1 MGSTGSTEP
10 SDRESNSS
18 RPGSFAN
25 IPLKL
30 CIWTFGNSSQ
40 IASLNFLQC
49 CYWIASSEPLT
60 GHGINL
66 WCKNDILILLMRWLV
81 LTKTKL
87 PAAWCLWLVFTHF
100 ISCFCFHHKWSPG
113 ELVLRYV
120 PASHRIIVQYVPCI
134 SRNISHC
141 CPVPKMALR
150 FFVTRLVM
158 FGHHGKHDGFHLGW
172 TFTHPHHHH
181 HHHHHHFYHY
191 YPASPEFDFDATF
204 SRFF

>member
-30 CIWTFGNSSQ
+30 CTWTFGNSSQ

-60 GHGINL
+60 GHGIFGAKMRF
-66 WCKNDILILLMRWLV
+66 WWILLMRWFV
-81 LTKTKL
+81 RTKTTQ
-87 PAAWCLWLVFTHF
+87 PAAWCLWLVFTDF
-100 ISCFCFHHKWSPG
+100 RSCLCFHHKCSPG
-113 ELVLRYV
+113 EMVLRDV
-120 PASHRIIVQYVPCI
+120 PVSHRIIVQYVPCI
-134 SRNISHC
+134 SGNISHC

-158 FGHHGKHDGFHLGW
+158 FGHHGKHNGFHHGMNFH
-172 TFTHPHHHH
+172 T
-181 HHHHHHFYHY
+181 
-191 YPASPEFDFDATF
+191 S
-204 SRFF
+204 S